1 MIESLVTSS
10 SFIFRGK
17 ITSKF
22 LKSVCIRDMSYKDM
36 EGVNIKGEEQNL
48 KLHLMA

>member
-22 LKSVCIRDMSYKDM
+22 LKSVCIRDMSYKHM
-36 EGVNIKGEEQNL
+36 EGVNIKGEEKNTRI
-48 KLHLMA
+48 